1 MPAAPTTWWSWR
13 RCDPCGRHPQAEGGG
28 IEEVFTPGA
37 NTGDIASWLRDR
49 LSAKANGTARSR
61 VDLYEHMGKDLF
73 RAHGMQTPRGVVAF
87 SGEDAAAATRELGG
101 RSVVK
106 IQVQVGGR
114 GKGGGVELCDSP
126 ERRRGRRPDDRHRV
140 QGIRRHARPRRGALP
155 IAREFYTSLLLD
167 RSRGDY
173 LAMMTAEGGVDI
185 EELARTRPEAL
196 RRIHIDPLLGLR
208 AYHVRELVGTLP
220 VEAWEGAAEA
230 FRKMYELVV
239 DRDATLVEINPLVLL
254 EDDRVVALDAKVTI
268 DDNALWRHA
277 DIAEL
282 AEQFPIDEVEAR
294 AKEQGLQYVK
304 LDGDVGIIGNGAGLV
319 MSTLDVV
326 AQAGAR
332 AANFLDV
339 GGGASADQMAT
350 SLEVVLSDPA
360 VKVVLVNIFGG
371 ITRCD
376 LVAQGI
382 LEALERVEARVPIV
396 VRLDG
401 TNAEDG
407 RRILSE
413 AAHPRI
419 VPVANMLQAAEEAA
433 DLAGDAP

>member
-1 MPAAPTTWWSWR
+1 M
-13 RCDPCGRHPQAEGGG
+13 
-28 IEEVFTPGA
+28 
-37 NTGDIASWLRDR
+37 
-49 LSAKANGTARSR
+49 
-61 VDLYEHMGKDLF
+61 DLYEHMGKDLF

-126 ERRRGRRPDDRHRV
+126 EAAAAAADRMIGTAFKGFAVTRV
-140 QGIRRHARPRRGALP
+140 LVEELLP

-220 VEAWEGAAEA
+220 AEAWEGAAEA

-282 AEQFPIDEVEAR
+282 ADQFPIDEVEAR

-382 LEALERVEARVPIV
+382 LEALERVDARVPIV

-407 RRILSE
+407 RRILSD

-433 DLAGDAP
+433 DLAGAEP

>member
-1 MPAAPTTWWSWR
+1 M
-13 RCDPCGRHPQAEGGG
+13 
-28 IEEVFTPGA
+28 
-37 NTGDIASWLRDR
+37 
-49 LSAKANGTARSR
+49 
-61 VDLYEHMGKDLF
+61 DLYEHMGKDLF
-73 RAHGMQTPRGVVAF
+73 RAHGIPTPRGHVAF
-87 SGEDAAAATRELGG
+87 SGEDAATATEELGG

-126 ERRRGRRPDDRHRV
+126 EAAAAAADRMIGTAFKGFAVTRV
-140 QGIRRHARPRRGALP
+140 LVEELLP
-155 IAREFYTSLLLD
+155 LAREFYTSLLLD
-167 RSRGDY
+167 RSRGDD
-173 LAMMTAEGGVDI
+173 LAMMTAEGGVAI
-185 EELARTRPEAL
+185 EELARTRPDAL

-220 VEAWEGAAEA
+220 VEAWEGGSDVL
-230 FRKMYELVV
+230 RKMYELAVE
-239 DRDATLVEINPLVLL
+239 RDATLVEVNPLVLL

-268 DDNALWRHA
+268 DDNALWRHP

-282 AEQFPIDEVEAR
+282 ADQFPIDEVQAR
-294 AKEQGLQYVK
+294 ANEKGLQYVK
-304 LDGDVGIIGNGAGLV
+304 LEGDVGIIGNGAGLV

-339 GGGASADQMAT
+339 GGGATAERVTAAFE
-350 SLEVVLSDPA
+350 LILSNK
-360 VKVVLVNIFGG
+360 KVRAILVNIFGG

-382 LEALERVEARVPIV
+382 LEALERIEARVPIV

-407 RRILSE
+407 RRILAE

-419 VPVANMLQAAEEAA
+419 VPAANMLQAAEEAA
-433 DLAGDAP
+433 DLAGAAV

>member
-1 MPAAPTTWWSWR
+1 M
-13 RCDPCGRHPQAEGGG
+13 
-28 IEEVFTPGA
+28 I
-37 NTGDIASWLRDR
+37 
-49 LSAKANGTARSR
+49 
-61 VDLYEHMGKDLF
+61 
-73 RAHGMQTPRGVVAF
+73 AF
-87 SGEDAAAATRELGG
+87 SGGDAAAAARELGG

-114 GKGGGVELCDSP
+114 GKAGGVELCDSP
-126 ERRRGRRPDDRHRV
+126 EAAAAAADRMIGTAFKGFAVTRV
-140 QGIRRHARPRRGALP
+140 LVEELLP

-196 RRIHIDPLLGLR
+196 RRIHIDPMLGLR
-208 AYHVRELVGTLP
+208 SYHVRELVGTLP

-239 DRDATLVEINPLVLL
+239 ERDATLVEIDPLVLL

-268 DDNALWRHA
+268 DDNALWRQA

-282 AEQFPIDEVEAR
+282 ADQFPIDEVEAR

-304 LDGDVGIIGNGAGLV
+304 LDGVVGIIGNGAGLV

-339 GGGASADQMAT
+339 GGGASADQIAT
-350 SLEVVLSDPA
+350 SLEVVS
-360 VKVVLVNIFGG
+360 
-371 ITRCD
+371 
-376 LVAQGI
+376 
-382 LEALERVEARVPIV
+382 
-396 VRLDG
+396 
-401 TNAEDG
+401 
-407 RRILSE
+407 RIRPS
-413 AAHPRI
+413 
-419 VPVANMLQAAEEAA
+419 
-433 DLAGDAP
+433 GSCS

>member
-1 MPAAPTTWWSWR
+1 
-13 RCDPCGRHPQAEGGG
+13 
-28 IEEVFTPGA
+28 
-37 NTGDIASWLRDR
+37 
-49 LSAKANGTARSR
+49 

-73 RAHGMQTPRGVVAF
+73 RAQGMQTPRGVVAF
-87 SGEDAAAATRELGG
+87 SGEDAAAATRDLGG

-126 ERRRGRRPDDRHRV
+126 EAAAAAADRMIGTAFKGFAVTRV
-140 QGIRRHARPRRGALP
+140 LVEELLP

-208 AYHVRELVGTLP
+208 SYHVRELVGTLP
-220 VEAWEGAAEA
+220 VEAWEGAGEA

-239 DRDATLVEINPLVLL
+239 ERDATLVEINPLVLL

-268 DDNALWRHA
+268 DDNALWRQA

-282 AEQFPIDEVEAR
+282 ADQFPIDEVEAR

-304 LDGDVGIIGNGAGLV
+304 LDGAVGIIGNGAGLV

-407 RRILSE
+407 RRILSD

-433 DLAGDAP
+433 DLAGAEP

>member
-1 MPAAPTTWWSWR
+1 
-13 RCDPCGRHPQAEGGG
+13 
-28 IEEVFTPGA
+28 
-37 NTGDIASWLRDR
+37 
-49 LSAKANGTARSR
+49 

-73 RAHGMQTPRGVVAF
+73 RAQGMETPRGIVAF
-87 SGEDAAAATRELGG
+87 TADDAAAATRDLGG

-114 GKGGGVELCDSP
+114 GKGGGVELCETP
-126 ERRRGRRPDDRHRV
+126 EAAAAAADRMLGSDFKGFPVTRV
-140 QGIRRHARPRRGALP
+140 LVEELLP
-155 IAREFYTSLLLD
+155 IAQEFYTSLLLD
-167 RSRGDY
+167 RARGDY

-196 RRIHIDPLLGLR
+196 RRVHIDPMLGLR
-208 AYHVRELVGTLP
+208 AYHVRELIGTLP
-220 VEAWEGAAEA
+220 VAAWEGASDAL
-230 FRKMYELVV
+230 RKMYELLVE
-239 DRDATLVEINPLVLL
+239 RDATLVEVNPLVLL

-268 DDNALWRHA
+268 DDNALWRHP
-277 DIAEL
+277 DIAVL

-294 AKEQGLQYVK
+294 AKEKGLQYVK
-304 LDGDVGIIGNGAGLV
+304 LDGEVGVIGNGAGLV

-350 SLEVVLSDPA
+350 SLEVVLSDAA

-382 LEALERVEARVPIV
+382 LEALERIEARVPIV

-407 RRILSE
+407 RRILAD
-413 AAHPRI
+413 AAHPKI
-419 VPVANMLQAAEEAA
+419 VPAANMLEAAEEAA
-433 DLAGDAP
+433 DLAGATP

>member
-1 MPAAPTTWWSWR
+1 M
-13 RCDPCGRHPQAEGGG
+13 
-28 IEEVFTPGA
+28 
-37 NTGDIASWLRDR
+37 
-49 LSAKANGTARSR
+49 
-61 VDLYEHMGKDLF
+61 DLYEHMGKDLF
-73 RAHGMQTPRGVVAF
+73 RAHGIPTPRGIVATTAP
-87 SGEDAAAATRELGG
+87 EAAEATRELGG

-114 GKGGGVELCDSP
+114 GKGGGVELCDTP
-126 ERRRGRRPDDRHRV
+126 EAAAAAAGRMLGTDFKGFAVTRV
-140 QGIRRHARPRRGALP
+140 LVEELLP

-167 RSRGDY
+167 RSAGDH
-173 LAMMTAEGGVDI
+173 LALMTAEGGVDI
-185 EELARTRPEAL
+185 EELARTRPDAL
-196 RRIHIDPLLGLR
+196 RKVRIDPVLGVR

-220 VEAWEGAAEA
+220 LDAREGAADVLRA
-230 FRKMYELVV
+230 MYALLV
-239 DRDATLVEINPLVLL
+239 DRDATLVEVNPLVLL
-254 EDDRVVALDAKVTI
+254 EDGRVVALDAKVTI
-268 DDNALWRHA
+268 DDNALWRQP
-277 DIAEL
+277 DLEEL
-282 AEQFPIDEVEAR
+282 EAQFPIDEVERR
-294 AKEQGLQYVK
+294 AKEKDLQYVK

-319 MSTLDVV
+319 MATLDVV

-382 LEALERVEARVPIV
+382 LEALERIEARVPIV

-407 RRILSE
+407 RRILTD

-419 VPVANMLQAAEEAA
+419 VPATNMLEAAEEAA
-433 DLAGDAP
+433 DLAGSAA

>member
-1 MPAAPTTWWSWR
+1 
-13 RCDPCGRHPQAEGGG
+13 
-28 IEEVFTPGA
+28 
-37 NTGDIASWLRDR
+37 
-49 LSAKANGTARSR
+49 

-73 RAHGMQTPRGVVAF
+73 RAHGMLTPRGIVAF
-87 SGEDAAAATRELGG
+87 SSDDAEAATRELGG

-126 ERRRGRRPDDRHRV
+126 EAAAAAADRMLRTDFKGFPVTRV
-140 QGIRRHARPRRGALP
+140 LVEELLP

-173 LAMMTAEGGVDI
+173 LAMMTAEGGVDV
-185 EELARTRPEAL
+185 EELARTRPDAI

-208 AYHVRELVGTLP
+208 AYHVRDLVGTLP
-220 VEAWEGAAEA
+220 VEAWEGAGEA
-230 FRKMYELVV
+230 IRKMFELLVE
-239 DRDATLVEINPLVLL
+239 RDATLVEINPLVLL
-254 EDDRVVALDAKVTI
+254 DDDRVVALDAKVTI
-268 DDNALWRHA
+268 DDNALWRHP
-277 DIAEL
+277 DLAEL
-282 AEQFPIDEVEAR
+282 AAQFPIDDVEAR
-294 AKEQGLQYVK
+294 AKEKGLQYVK
-304 LDGDVGIIGNGAGLV
+304 LEGDVGIIGNGAGLV
-319 MSTLDVV
+319 MATVDVV

-376 LVAQGI
+376 LVAQGV
-382 LEALERVEARVPIV
+382 LEALERIEARVPIV

-407 RRILSE
+407 RRILSD

-419 VPVANMLQAAEEAA
+419 VPAANMLEAAEEAA
-433 DLAGDAP
+433 DLAGTVR